1 MTLVQRF
8 TIDEGDAGVRQTVA
22 RMAELIRAGVA
33 TPAARRVATQIVA
46 SVTPTDYLG
55 QIYAIREYLT
65 NHVQFLRDPAGVELL
80 HTPDLLLSMIDQN
93 GAAYVDC
100 DDAAILGGTLAGAI
114 GMRVA
119 LVTVAFL
126 DSKRQKQY
134 TDMSHIWAS
143 VSPPSGMYD
152 ESGTQLWIELD
163 ATRPFQALPLE
174 AIARSDV
181 YPVIV

>member
-1 MTLVQRF
+1 MTSAQRF

-22 RMAELIRAGVA
+22 RMADLIRAGVA

-46 SVTPTDYLG
+46 NVVPTDYLA
-55 QIYAIREYLT
+55 QIYAIRAYLT
-65 NHVQFLRDPAGVELL
+65 EHIQFLRDPSGVELL
-80 HTPDLLLSMIDQN
+80 HTPDLLLSMIAEN

-126 DSKRQKQY
+126 DTKQPNRY
-134 TDMSHIWAS
+134 ADMSHIWAS

-152 ESGTQLWIELD
+152 DAGNQLWIELD
-163 ATRPFQALPLE
+163 ATRPFQALPLH

-181 YPVIV
+181 FPVIV